1 MGTSL
6 SALMR
11 CATAI
16 SRNDPISL
24 ANEIHKVLDNSGSD
38 CPFHVKF
45 SENDLYAKGF
55 QLMKEPA
62 FYNALNSL
70 YLAFKVGR
78 VWSKMNTYPNF
89 DY

>member
-24 ANEIHKVLDNSGSD
+24 ANEIYKVLDNSGSD
-38 CPFHVKF
+38 RPFHVIF
-45 SENDLYAKGF
+45 SGNDLYAKGF
-55 QLMKEPA
+55 QLMQEPA
-62 FYNALNSL
+62 FYHDPNSR
-70 YLAFKVGR
+70 YLALKVR
-78 VWSKMNTYPNF
+78 TVWSKMNTYPIF